1 MATMYLLVGISGAG
15 KTTWAKTRLAGA
27 EYIGSD
33 GIRMELFGKELTLR
47 GYHQVHRIMNQRM
60 RAALEQGRDVVVD
73 SLHLSSRA
81 RRWVLRAVPEGVRWV
96 TVWIDTGLAQA
107 IRNDACRQRHVPFFT
122 IALMR
127 PRLVEPKKEEGFHEI
142 WRISWQERVEGIG
155 WEKGPKCEKNENP
168 AKIS

>member
-47 GYHQVHRIMNQRM
+47 GYHRVHRIMNQRM

-73 SLHLSSRA
+73 SVHLSRRA
-81 RRWVLRAVPEGVRWV
+81 RRRVLRAVPEGVRCV
-96 TVWIDTGLAQA
+96 AVWIDTGVGYPTS
-107 IRNDACRQRHVPFFT
+107 CRRSPAPVYPLRWTGGLQSARLFLLRRPVPCFQSFQNPTQR
-122 IALMR
+122 
-127 PRLVEPKKEEGFHEI
+127 G
-142 WRISWQERVEGIG
+142 SWFR
-155 WEKGPKCEKNENP
+155 
-168 AKIS
+168 